1 MLLRA
6 TSSSVRLVSRAMLT
20 GMRLMEVELRQYWY
34 FCSSRAS
41 SSVRVVRCAMLT
53 EMRLVELEHTS
64 SYVFIR
70 LHTSSYVSI
79 REHTSAYVR
88 SWSIHPHT

>member
-34 FCSSRAS
+34 FCSSKARKELCQAS
-41 SSVRVVRCAMLT
+41 EPCDAYGNAADGGGAASV
-53 EMRLVELEHTS
+53 LVL
-64 SYVFIR
+64 
-70 LHTSSYVSI
+70 L
-79 REHTSAYVR
+79 
-88 SWSIHPHT
+88 